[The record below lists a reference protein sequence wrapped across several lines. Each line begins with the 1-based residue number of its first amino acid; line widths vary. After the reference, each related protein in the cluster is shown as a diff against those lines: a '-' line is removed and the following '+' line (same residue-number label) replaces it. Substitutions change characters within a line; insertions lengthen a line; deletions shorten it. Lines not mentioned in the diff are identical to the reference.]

1 MILSSLNPIDLQ
13 LVIVNE
19 DVASLIR
26 HPKFDLTNPN
36 RVRSLLTNFASNN
49 PLHFHKNDGSGYEL
63 ISDNVI
69 SIDKFNP
76 QVAARLAPP
85 LTRWQK
91 HNDQQRRLMIKSL
104 HKIKATNHLS
114 HDVDEIISK
123 GLIGV

>member
-1 MILSSLNPIDLQ
+1 M
-13 LVIVNE
+13 
-19 DVASLIR
+19 
-26 HPKFDLTNPN
+26 
-36 RVRSLLTNFASNN
+36 RSLLSNFASNN
-49 PLHFHKNDGSGYEL
+49 PLHFHNDDGSGYEL
-63 ISDNVI
+63 ISNAVI

-76 QVAARLAPP
+76 QVAARLALP

-104 HKIKATNHLS
+104 NKIKATNHLS